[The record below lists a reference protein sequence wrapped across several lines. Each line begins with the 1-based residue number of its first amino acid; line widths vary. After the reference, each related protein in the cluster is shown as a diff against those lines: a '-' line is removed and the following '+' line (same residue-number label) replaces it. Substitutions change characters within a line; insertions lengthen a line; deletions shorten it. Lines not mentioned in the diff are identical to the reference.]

1 MQKES
6 LKNEFTIKSNF
17 SNKFY
22 NMREHKHG
30 NTKTKVSHLI
40 LKYRLVSI
48 VFYYSFVFTS
58 KLQVLAILRSSAW
71 SYTTCS
77 MFFIMLLMSWSLLFK
92 NSASNGN
99 SGRNFFASP
108 RVSFT
113 VSTELVSN
121 LTSVV
126 SFSGHTSTTSSD
138 STGIVL
144 ETNKANVN

>member
-48 VFYYSFVFTS
+48 VFT
-58 KLQVLAILRSSAW
+58 I
-71 SYTTCS
+71 
-77 MFFIMLLMSWSLLFK
+77 LLF
-92 NSASNGN
+92 
-99 SGRNFFASP
+99 SP
-108 RVSFT
+108 RNCRFWQSCAPPP
-113 VSTELVSN
+113 
-121 LTSVV
+121 
-126 SFSGHTSTTSSD
+126 GHTQH
-138 STGIVL
+138 VPCFL
-144 ETNKANVN
+144 